1 MQSDALITGWG
12 LPDFGCALPVSSG
25 ARCTLHNAMGAPQ
38 AEQNAA
44 LMPTG
49 LLQRGQATV
58 FSEDR
63 TGAAAEA
70 VPGLREEMLF
80 R

>member
-1 MQSDALITGWG
+1 
-12 LPDFGCALPVSSG
+12 
-25 ARCTLHNAMGAPQ
+25 MGAPQ